1 MKKVYSS
8 DLKLQLVKEYSNS
21 EKFLKEFSD
30 EYSIPI
36 NTLSQWVQKYKKSN
50 YDDSVLKTKKER
62 CFSSLQRIY
71 VLLS

>member
-1 MKKVYSS
+1 MNIF
-8 DLKLQLVKEYSNS
+8 NS

-50 YDDSVLKTKKER
+50 YDDSVLKTKKKDV
-62 CFSSLQRIY
+62 F
-71 VLLS
+71 LLTNAYMFFLS

>member
-8 DLKLQLVKEYSNS
+8 DLKLQLVKEYFNS